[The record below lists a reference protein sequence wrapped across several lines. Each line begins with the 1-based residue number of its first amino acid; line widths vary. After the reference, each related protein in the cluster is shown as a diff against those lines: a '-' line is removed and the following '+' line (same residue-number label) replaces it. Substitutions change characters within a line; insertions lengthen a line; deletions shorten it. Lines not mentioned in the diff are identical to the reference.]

1 MPGKWSVQIE
11 GLHKTQPHFWLTHSK
26 PYLLISHSALPVQD
40 SRATILII
48 SMEKQTKTPPNHVSL
63 ECCFYF
69 NSKCIK
75 EYLLFLARQWSFAQ
89 SKKQNPNSLL
99 TLSPHNIKIIIV
111 SQCKGIKNQRF
122 EHMPGCLATPFG
134 SNHLNKFII
143 NNFNNNFF
151 PLLSSYLASRKIQH
165 PFLSTDSSSF

>member
-26 PYLLISHSALPVQD
+26 PYLLISHPALPVQD

-75 EYLLFLARQWSFAQ
+75 EYLPFLARQWSFTQ
-89 SKKQNPNSLL
+89 RKSKIQTVSWPFPHT
-99 TLSPHNIKIIIV
+99 TLKIIIV

-165 PFLSTDSSSF
+165 SFLSTDSSSF